1 MDLVKDMLKSGK
13 TVIGTGAN
21 IRSETDFLVN
31 SGFDFL
37 QFDTQHTPVEI
48 KALGPQLANMRG
60 GQAIP
65 IVRVGDNH
73 QDQIYYALDIG
84 AKGIIVPM
92 VNSKEEAAHMVK
104 CCKYPLDG
112 VRSSGGVRGEWGEYE
127 TYRDYMDAVNEQLL
141 IIPMIETREAL
152 DDIEDILS
160 VPGIDV
166 LLVGPSDLSINL
178 EVPLDYT
185 STTYQDALKKIAAAC
200 ARVGVAPG
208 MYFVPPGITPEQLIE
223 MGFRYFTLPWAEWAT
238 EGIGIG
244 LSGLDL

>member
-1 MDLVKDMLKSGK
+1 MNLVKDMLKSGK

-104 CCKYPLDG
+104 CCKYPLDCSQKK
-112 VRSSGGVRGEWGEYE
+112 R
-127 TYRDYMDAVNEQLL
+127 
-141 IIPMIETREAL
+141 AL
-152 DDIEDILS
+152 
-160 VPGIDV
+160 
-166 LLVGPSDLSINL
+166 
-178 EVPLDYT
+178 
-185 STTYQDALKKIAAAC
+185 AL
-200 ARVGVAPG
+200 
-208 MYFVPPGITPEQLIE
+208 FSFL
-223 MGFRYFTLPWAEWAT
+223 
-238 EGIGIG
+238 
-244 LSGLDL
+244 